1 MRFLLLYFLYAVN
14 FYRSFC
20 SNIVFLDRD
29 IIRQSKSEHFVIKEI
44 ILKHIVL
51 LFIFE
56 KDVGANK
63 DLKLNRKEMCLK
75 FSTNIAKL

>member
-1 MRFLLLYFLYAVN
+1 M
-14 FYRSFC
+14 
-20 SNIVFLDRD
+20 
-29 IIRQSKSEHFVIKEI
+29 
-44 ILKHIVL
+44 KHIVL

-56 KDVGANK
+56 KNVGANK